1 MKKRKVL
8 ETLEKLPEDF
18 DMEELVEKL
27 LFIQQVEEGLIDS
40 KLDRTLSLEEAK
52 EKLSKKWQS

>member
-1 MKKRKVL
+1 MKKQKVL
-8 ETLEKLPEDF
+8 ETLAQLPEDF

-27 LFIQQVEEGLIDS
+27 LFIQRVEEGLMDS

-52 EKLSKKWQS
+52 EKMSKKWQS

>member
-1 MKKRKVL
+1 MKKHKVL
-8 ETLEKLPEDF
+8 ETLAQLPEDF

-27 LFIQQVEEGLIDS
+27 LFIQRVEEGLMDS

-52 EKLSKKWQS
+52 EKMSKKWQS